1 MPGALGPEWVSRFT
15 ALARLE
21 DMEPGTQRFALA
33 SAVVL
38 HFVVSIAHGSVH
50 DSAGVA
56 LSGPAMLFVVA
67 VILAGPLVG
76 LAWMWKHPSAGAR
89 LIGVTM
95 AASLL
100 FGLIN
105 HFVING
111 ADRIDH
117 VASHWR
123 PMFAVTAVLLVAT
136 EAVGAVVGLTYH
148 GAPTRRAV

>member
-1 MPGALGPEWVSRFT
+1 
-15 ALARLE
+15 
-21 DMEPGTQRFALA
+21 MEAETQRFTLA
-33 SAVVL
+33 AVVL
-38 HFVVSIAHGSVH
+38 HFVVSLVHGSVH

-76 LAWMWKHPSAGAR
+76 LAWMWKNPSAGAR
-89 LIGVTM
+89 LIGITM

-100 FGLIN
+100 FGLLN

-117 VASHWR
+117 VAAHWR
-123 PMFAVTAVLLVAT
+123 PMFTVTAASLVAI
-136 EAVGAVVGLTYH
+136 EAMGAVLGLTYYRSL
-148 GAPTRRAV
+148 TRRTV